1 MILPPS
7 AWAIVMK
14 HRHIVEKLSKMLV
27 YILGRQPDEFA
38 LIPDAQGYV
47 KIKDLMKALGEEP
60 GWRHVR
66 SGHIREVIYTSGS
79 PAVEIEDNRI
89 RAVDR
94 SRLLRPEVAAVF
106 PKVLYHPVRQRA
118 YPIVMEK
125 GLQSDASGRRIMLTG
140 EMALAQRIGR
150 RIDPAPVI
158 LTIHWESA
166 RKNGATLW
174 RFGKQLFLSDRLP
187 AGSLSGPPL
196 PKNRPEPKKAET
208 PKPTGLPK
216 TPGGFTLDLTVDP
229 LTRNRPPKGS
239 RQRKNEWKRD
249 RKRRNR
255 SRTSP

>member
-1 MILPPS
+1 
-7 AWAIVMK
+7 MK
-14 HRHIVEKLSKMLV
+14 HSQVVEKLSRMLV

-38 LIPDAQGYV
+38 LIPDAHGYV
-47 KIKDLMKALGEEP
+47 TIKDLLKALGEEP

-66 SGHIREVIYTSGS
+66 LGHIREVLYASRS
-79 PAVEIEDNRI
+79 PAVEINDNRI

-94 SRLLRPEVAAVF
+94 SRLPQPETTDVF
-106 PKVLYHPVRQRA
+106 PKLLYHPVRRRA
-118 YPIVMEK
+118 YPLVMEK
-125 GLQSDASGRRIMLTG
+125 GLLPGASGLRIILAG
-140 EMALAQRIGR
+140 ETALARRLGL

-158 LTIHWESA
+158 LTVNCESA

-174 RFGKQLFLSDRLP
+174 RFGSQLFLSDRLP

-196 PKNRPEPKKAET
+196 PKHRPEPKKTET
-208 PKPTGLPK
+208 LQPAGAPK

-229 LTRNRPPKGS
+229 ATRSRPPKGS

-255 SRTSP
+255 SKTYP